1 MKKIIILGVVCLII
15 LQCGYRIRGTGIFLP
30 SHIKRISIPTFK
42 NKTTRFQI
50 DVELTQSVI
59 EEIVARGKVE
69 VKSDEDADAIL
80 AGEILSFQASPI
92 AFTEEAAADRYA
104 ITITAKI
111 ILMDLVKNRI
121 IFKNPYFIYS
131 EEYEVPE
138 GTDFESIETEALE
151 KISEKFA
158 RSLVTTILEGF

>member
-1 MKKIIILGVVCLII
+1 
-15 LQCGYRIRGTGIFLP
+15 
-30 SHIKRISIPTFK
+30 
-42 NKTTRFQI
+42 
-50 DVELTQSVI
+50 VI

-121 IFKNPYFIYS
+121 IFKNPYFIYR

-158 RSLVTTILEGF
+158 WSLVTTILEGF